1 MRQRDAS
8 ILTIDEKK
16 NLKKSRQFREQVSSS
31 LLSTCCFQF
40 FLIDQLEIKLYGFQM
55 SEMSKSELGI
65 VIGQNS
71 SAFVIP
77 LADVLMS

>member
-1 MRQRDAS
+1 MRQRNAS

-16 NLKKSRQFREQVSSS
+16 NQKNQDSSESRFP
-31 LLSTCCFQF
+31 LFFTWGFQF